1 MDTEFELVW
10 QNSKDKEFARLFW
23 NKFNVSD
30 FSTRFF
36 TRLVTRLYRWF
47 EYIQGGIVQKW
58 AEGKQ
63 KLLRDS
69 GRLKLS
75 RVPVT
80 EGKITVNDI
89 QGKSTLVRVSARLE
103 LARVRVVGSQLYV
116 QEIMIHFHHT
126 LRTDFWIQIYFL
138 N

>member
-1 MDTEFELVW
+1 MDTEFEPEW
-10 QNSKDKEFARLFW
+10 QKIKDKELTRLFW

-47 EYIQGGIVQKW
+47 EYIQGEIVQKW

-69 GRLKLS
+69 GRLELS
-75 RVPVT
+75 RVRVT
-80 EGKITVNDI
+80 EGKITVNEI
-89 QGKSTLVRVSARLE
+89 QEKSTMFE
-103 LARVRVVGSQLYV
+103 LARASSLGFELSGVNC
-116 QEIMIHFHHT
+116 MFKK
-126 LRTDFWIQIYFL
+126 
-138 N
+138 